1 MMATMKS
8 SSRSLSVE
16 PSKEENILNK
26 MIKAA
31 GIGLLVLSSSMFA
44 NAAEAAQKIAYV
56 NTAQVFQSLPQREVV
71 LQKMQKDFKT
81 KADELKSIQ
90 AKAKTK
96 IEKLQRDGQL
106 LGQDEVEKLRIDIAK
121 LDSEYKVKA
130 QALEKASARR
140 EAEEKAKLFK
150 TIQDAVKKV
159 ATKKGYDMVIDIS
172 SLQYGKPE
180 YNISEDVIKA
190 LK

>member
-1 MMATMKS
+1 M
-8 SSRSLSVE
+8 
-16 PSKEENILNK
+16 NK
-26 MIKAA
+26 TIKAV
-31 GIGLLVLSSSMFA
+31 GLGLLVLSSSMFV

-56 NTAQVFQSLPQREVV
+56 NTAQIFQALPQREVV
-71 LQKMQKDFKT
+71 VQKMQKDFKG

-90 AKAKTK
+90 TRAKTK
-96 IEKLQRDGQL
+96 IDKLQRDGEL
-106 LGQDEVEKLRIDIAK
+106 LGKDEIQKLRIDIAK

-130 QALEKASARR
+130 QTLEKEGARR

-150 TIQDAVKKV
+150 KIQQAVEKV
-159 ATKKGYDMVIDIS
+159 AKQKGYDMVIDTS

-180 YNISEDVIKA
+180 YNISEAVIKA

>member
-26 MIKAA
+26 TIKAV
-31 GIGLLVLSSSMFA
+31 GLGLLVLSSSMFA

-56 NTAQVFQSLPQREVV
+56 NTAQIFQALPQREVV
-71 LQKMQKDFKT
+71 VQKMQKDFKG

-90 AKAKTK
+90 TRAKTK
-96 IEKLQRDGQL
+96 IDKLQRDGEL
-106 LGQDEVEKLRIDIAK
+106 LGKDEVQKLRIDIAK

-130 QALEKASARR
+130 QTLEKEGARR

-150 TIQDAVKKV
+150 KIQQAVEKV
-159 ATKKGYDMVIDIS
+159 AKQKGYDMVIDTS

-180 YNISEDVIKA
+180 YNISEAVIKA

>member
-71 LQKMQKDFKT
+71 LQKMQKDFKS

>member
-1 MMATMKS
+1 MAMMKS
-8 SSRSLSVE
+8 SSHSLSVE
-16 PSKEENILNK
+16 LSKEENILNK

-31 GIGLLVLSSSMFA
+31 GIGLLVLGSSMFA

-56 NTAQVFQSLPQREVV
+56 NTGQVFQALPQREVV
-71 LQKMQKDFKT
+71 LQKMQKDFKG
-81 KADELKSIQ
+81 KADELKKIQ
-90 AKAKTK
+90 SQAKTK
-96 IEKLQRDGQL
+96 IEKLQRDGEL
-106 LGQDEVEKLRIDIAK
+106 LSQDEIEKLRIDIAK

-130 QALEKASARR
+130 QALDKASARR

-150 TIQDAVKKV
+150 TIQDAVAKV
-159 ATKKGYDMVIDIS
+159 AKNKGYDMVIDS
-172 SLQYGKPE
+172 SMLQFAKPE

>member
-1 MMATMKS
+1 MKS
-8 SSRSLSVE
+8 SSHSLSVE
-16 PSKEENILNK
+16 LSKEENILNK

-56 NTAQVFQSLPQREVV
+56 NTAQVFQALPQREVV
-71 LQKMQKDFKT
+71 LQKMQKDFKS

-90 AKAKTK
+90 AQAKTK
-96 IEKLQRDGQL
+96 I
-106 LGQDEVEKLRIDIAK
+106 EKLRIDIAK

-159 ATKKGYDMVIDIS
+159 ADKNGYDLVIDIS
-172 SLQYGKPE
+172 ALQYGKPE